1 MYVYVYIYM
10 YIYTHIFQRMS
21 DRPRNPG
28 DDFPG
33 YFQNLR
39 VSAQPFVPNVNAS
52 VFQPGGYPGNQ
63 MYGGPYNVGGL
74 YKYYICMLGWEII
87 IQL

>member
-1 MYVYVYIYM
+1 
-10 YIYTHIFQRMS
+10 MS

-28 DDFPG
+28 DDFQG

-63 MYGGPYNVGGL
+63 MYGGPYHMGGL
-74 YKYYICMLGWEII
+74 YKYYTCT
-87 IQL
+87 